1 MNGEGRSSMRY
12 TVVDVEKDLHE
23 YDSKNVRNVSIALHT
38 NANLLVNS
46 YQQILELGREGNFS
60 YLDP

>member
-1 MNGEGRSSMRY
+1 MRY